1 MKPARFIFN
10 SDYSTVRNTGV
21 TDLTVT
27 IPDHFTIPVSPSGAY
42 YIIGR
47 TSAIIGNKEDS
58 FAVYYESS
66 KYDYITSGGFGYTI
80 PDGAKAH
87 SDIYGDSKPDII
99 FEVEITG
106 NTATFRA
113 RCLNSYPQGDL
124 TFTGYGQTITAHVY
138 TFKDP
143 FSE

>member
-1 MKPARFIFN
+1 MKPARFIFS

-21 TDLTVT
+21 TDLSVT
-27 IPDHFTIPVSPSGAY
+27 IPNSFTIPVSPTGAY

-47 TSAIIGNKEDS
+47 TSAKIGNKEDS
-58 FAVYYESS
+58 FMVYWSS
-66 KYDYITSGGFGYTI
+66 DKYDYMTNGYFGYTL

-87 SDIYGDSKPDII
+87 SAAYGDSRPDVYI
-99 FEVEITG
+99 EVDIQG
-106 NTATFRA
+106 DTATLTA
-113 RCLNSYPQGDL
+113 RCLNTYPEGSL